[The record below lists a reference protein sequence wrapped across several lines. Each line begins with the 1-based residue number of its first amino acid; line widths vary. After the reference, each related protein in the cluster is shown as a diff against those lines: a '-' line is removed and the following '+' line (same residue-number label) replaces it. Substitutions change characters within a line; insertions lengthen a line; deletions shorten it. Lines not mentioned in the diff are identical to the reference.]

1 MSGSR
6 PKRGFALVT
15 VSVEYEYLIP
25 LARDEARDRHGVHI
39 GEIDPTAMLTGLDGR
54 SLADIMDEWFKRYP
68 ATHSHASRDGSRCN
82 EKFTGV
88 KSVSIEF
95 LAL

>member
-1 MSGSR
+1 MLDSK

-39 GEIDPTAMLTGLDGR
+39 GPIEPEKLLTQLDGR
-54 SLADIMDEWFKRYP
+54 TLADIMDEWFKRFP
-68 ATHSHASRDGSRCN
+68 ATHSHASRTAYRCN
-82 EKFTGV
+82 KKYTGV
-88 KSVSIEF
+88 KSVAIQF